1 MRAVSAILVRRAVA
15 ADVPAIADVHVRAW
29 RAVYRGLVADE
40 VLDRLTVE
48 GRARTWDELL
58 AAEGEAPGTT
68 VAEVDGAIAGFC
80 TIVTPSRDDDAPPG
94 TAEIPAIYVDPARQ
108 RRGVGAALLE
118 NALDG
123 LGQRGWE
130 RVTLW
135 VIAANAPARA
145 FYARFGFAPDGTS
158 QAAEA
163 LGATLDRLVRD
174 GVRTSS
180 R

>member
-1 MRAVSAILVRRAVA
+1 MRRAVA
-15 ADVPAIADVHVRAW
+15 DDATAIADVHVRAW
-29 RAVYRGLVADE
+29 QTAYRGLVADE

-48 GRARTWDELL
+48 GRARKELL

-68 VAEVDGAIAGFC
+68 VAELDGAIAGFC

-94 TAEIPAIYVDPARQ
+94 TAEIPAIYVHPARQ
-108 RRGVGAALLE
+108 RRGVGAALLDG
-118 NALDG
+118 ALDG
-123 LGQRGWE
+123 LGQRDWE

-163 LGATLDRLVRD
+163 LGATLDRLLRD
-174 GVRTSS
+174 GVRTSP

>member
-1 MRAVSAILVRRAVA
+1 LRAVSAILVRRAVA

-29 RAVYRGLVADE
+29 RAAYRGLVADE

-108 RRGVGAALLE
+108 RRASAPRCWKTRWTASASAAGS
-118 NALDG
+118 A
-123 LGQRGWE
+123 
-130 RVTLW
+130 
-135 VIAANAPARA
+135 
-145 FYARFGFAPDGTS
+145 
-158 QAAEA
+158 
-163 LGATLDRLVRD
+163 
-174 GVRTSS
+174 S
-180 R
+180 RSG

>member
-1 MRAVSAILVRRAVA
+1 VRRAVA
-15 ADVPAIADVHVRAW
+15 DDVPAIAGVHVRAW
-29 RAVYRGLVADE
+29 RTAYRGLVAGE

-48 GRARTWDELL
+48 GRAQMWEELL

-68 VAEVDGAIAGFC
+68 VAEIDGAIVGFC
-80 TIVTPSRDDDAPPG
+80 TVVAPSRDGDAPPG
-94 TAEIPAIYVDPARQ
+94 TAEIPAIYVDPAWH

-118 NALDG
+118 GALDG
-123 LGQRGWE
+123 LGRRGWA
-130 RVTLW
+130 RVALW

-145 FYARFGFAPDGTS
+145 FYGRFGFAPDGAS

-174 GVRTSS
+174 GVRTS
-180 R
+180 RR

>member
-1 MRAVSAILVRRAVA
+1 VRRAVA
-15 ADVPAIADVHVRAW
+15 DDVPAIAGVHVRAW
-29 RAVYRGLVADE
+29 RTAYRGLVAGE

-48 GRARTWDELL
+48 GRAQMWEELL

-68 VAEVDGAIAGFC
+68 VADIDGAIVGFC
-80 TIVTPSRDDDAPPG
+80 TVVAPSRDGDAPPG
-94 TAEIPAIYVDPARQ
+94 TAEIPAIYVDPAWH

-118 NALDG
+118 GALDD
-123 LGQRGWE
+123 LGRRGWK

-145 FYARFGFAPDGTS
+145 FYERFGFAEDGAS

-174 GVRTSS
+174 GVRTS
-180 R
+180 RR